1 MKFDEQDVERVAEAM
16 FLAGNPLA
24 GPDDMDDADRTYY
37 GGLARAALAAMEREP
52 LDGNV
57 EHIHAAADEVEAY
70 LSMAADEEETLE
82 VVMGREK
89 YSIASA
95 ALRGVDN
102 IRNAVVAA
110 KGGE

>member
-1 MKFDEQDVERVAEAM
+1 MSYTEQDVERVAEAIKR
-16 FLAGNPLA
+16 AA
-24 GPDDMDDADRTYY
+24 VDADGTYPMGTGRFY
-37 GGLARAALAAMEREP
+37 AAQARAALEAMAREP

-102 IRNAVVAA
+102 IRNAVANA
-110 KGGE
+110 KEAVS